1 MKTIFSIFFIAF
13 TISVSNAQLPDK
25 VLARVTYNFTHVRD
39 TNRRDNPY
47 TENMLLVIGKNTS
60 VYTSLDNIARNLNIP
75 GSRPRP
81 GAPFKPVTFDDL
93 YFFAKEN
100 KLITRQRFMSSYYL
114 IDEAE
119 QKINWKITKDT
130 ASFAGIHCKKATANF
145 KGRKWTAWY
154 APEMPFA
161 SGPWKLNG
169 LPGLIVEAYD
179 EKKEVKFQ
187 IAALDNLK
195 KENLNPEQAATLK
208 IYEKNDFFG
217 NEITLQTDARKTT
230 RAEFDKVY
238 AVYLK
243 DPIGFIAA
251 ESGKPRNQIFMGAS
265 STGVSHNVI
274 NNPIELPEKN

>member
-13 TISVSNAQLPDK
+13 TISVSNAQSPDK
-25 VLARVTYNFTHVRD
+25 VLARVTYNFSHVRD

-47 TENMLLVIGKNTS
+47 TENMLLVIGKNAS
-60 VYTSLDNIARNLNIP
+60 VYTSLDNIGRGLDIP
-75 GSRPRP
+75 GSWPAQ

-93 YFFAKEN
+93 YFYTTEN
-100 KLITRQRFMSSYYL
+100 KLITRQKFMSFYYL
-114 IDEAE
+114 IDEAK
-119 QKINWKITKDT
+119 QNINWKITKDT

-169 LPGLIVEAYD
+169 LPGLIIEAYD
-179 EKKEVKFQ
+179 DKKEVQFQ

-195 KENLNPEQAATLK
+195 KENLSPEQAATLK
-208 IYEKNDFFG
+208 IYERNTFFK
-217 NEITLQTDARKTT
+217 NEIELQADARKTT

-238 AVYLK
+238 QVYLK
-243 DPIGFIAA
+243 DPIGFISA
-251 ESGKPRNQIFMGAS
+251 ESGTPRSNIRMGTSA
-265 STGVSHNVI
+265 TGVSHNI
-274 NNPIELPEKN
+274 TNNPIELPEKK